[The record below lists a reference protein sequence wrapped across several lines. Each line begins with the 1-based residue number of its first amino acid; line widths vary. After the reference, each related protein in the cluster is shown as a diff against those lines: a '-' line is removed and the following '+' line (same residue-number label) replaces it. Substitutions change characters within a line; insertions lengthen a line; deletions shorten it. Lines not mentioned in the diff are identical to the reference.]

1 MNIVI
6 NVIMALI
13 FLIGIF
19 LFYYTSK
26 IDYIVKECKNE
37 QVTKANKGLFIMSIA
52 LITMTILFL
61 SCNFQKVCEGPIGA
75 ITKFSEKR
83 PFFFLFLLFSVGGV
97 IIGLS
102 MIIDKSCKEVV
113 HSRSLIN
120 SGIAIC
126 SLTLAY
132 FLYLVYPNKT
142 TSGRTAP
149 TARFKSDYDDGEL
162 NSPFVLKDY
171 NFNDVNFTF

>member
-19 LFYYTSK
+19 LFYYTTK

-52 LITMTILFL
+52 LITMAILFL

-113 HSRSLIN
+113 HSRRLIN

-132 FLYLVYPNKT
+132 FLYLAYPNKT
-142 TSGRTAP
+142 TSGGASLTS
-149 TARFKSDYDDGEL
+149 RFKSDYDDGEF
-162 NSPFVLKDY
+162 NSTFVLKDY